1 MRGARLTRTLM
12 PKVSIIVPCYNEQ
25 RFIGATLD
33 AIYNQTFPRADMEV
47 VIADSHS
54 TDATREVIEDFR
66 RSHPDLRLTLVDNDA
81 RAIPAA
87 LNRALAAARGAIIVR
102 MDAHSTPYPDY
113 VEHCVRALEEGRGD
127 NVGGVWEIRPGGR
140 GWVAE
145 SIAAAAAHPLGAG
158 DAGYRLNAA
167 AGPKDTV
174 PFGAFRRSL
183 VERIGGYDESLLA
196 NEDYELNA
204 RVRASGGVV
213 WLDPS
218 IRSVYHARA
227 SLGALARQYA
237 RYGYWKWQMLKRYP
251 STLRWRQALPPLFI
265 ASILLLAALSF
276 FDLARITLFLELGI
290 YLSVLLAA
298 GVLASARRR
307 DLSLALGL
315 PLALLVMHVAWG
327 GGFLWSLL
335 TSSWKR

>member
-1 MRGARLTRTLM
+1 M
-12 PKVSIIVPCYNEQ
+12 PKVSIIIPCYNEQ
-25 RFIGATLD
+25 RFIGATLE
-33 AIYNQTFPRADMEV
+33 AICAQTFTRADMEV
-47 VIADSHS
+47 VIADSRS
-54 TDATREVIEDFR
+54 TDATREVIADFHR
-66 RSHPDLRLTLVDNDA
+66 NHPDLNLTLVDNDA
-81 RAIPAA
+81 RSIPSA
-87 LNRALAAARGAIIVR
+87 LNRGLAAARGEIIVR

-113 VEHCVRALEEGRGD
+113 VERCVRALEEGRGD

-140 GWVAE
+140 GWMAE

-167 AGPKDTV
+167 PGPQDTV

-183 VERIGGYDESLLA
+183 VERIGGYDESLLS
-196 NEDYELNA
+196 NEDYEFNA
-204 RVRASGGVV
+204 RVRAAGGVV

-218 IRSVYHARA
+218 VRSVYHARA
-227 SLGALARQYA
+227 SLGALARQYG

-251 STLRWRQALPPLFI
+251 STLRWRQALPPLFV
-265 ASILLLAALSF
+265 ASVLVLALFSF

-298 GVLASARRR
+298 GILTSVRWRKLF
-307 DLSLALGL
+307 LVLGL
-315 PLALLVMHVAWG
+315 PLALLVMHMAWG

-335 TSSWKR
+335 TSFRKQ

>member
-1 MRGARLTRTLM
+1 M
-12 PKVSIIVPCYNEQ
+12 PKLSIIIPCYNEQ
-25 RFIGATLD
+25 RFIGATLS
-33 AIYNQTFPRADMEV
+33 AIYAQTFPRADMEV

-54 TDATREVIEDFR
+54 TDATRDVIEDFR
-66 RSHPDLRLTLVDNDA
+66 RNHPDLSLTLVDNDT
-81 RAIPAA
+81 RAIPSA
-87 LNRALAAARGAIIVR
+87 LNRALAAAQGGIIVR

-140 GWVAE
+140 GWIAE

-167 AGPKDTV
+167 AGPQDTV

-183 VERIGGYDESLLA
+183 VERIGGYDESLLS
-196 NEDYELNA
+196 NEDYEFNA

-227 SLGALARQYA
+227 SLGALARQYG

-251 STLRWRQALPPLFI
+251 STLRWRQALPPLFV
-265 ASILLLAALSF
+265 ASVLALAVLAF
-276 FDLARITLFLELGI
+276 FDIARSVLFLELGV
-290 YLSVLLAA
+290 YLCVLLAA
-298 GVLASARRR
+298 GILAATRRR
-307 DLSLALGL
+307 NPSLVLGL

-335 TSSWKR
+335 TSFRKQ